1 MKTFLIKNILLT
13 ASIIL
18 WLYYLYISWEKLND
32 EKSASLLLISLF
44 GLLIIAYLVKN
55 VVNNRKK

>member
-32 EKSASLLLISLF
+32 EKSASLLLVSLF

>member
-13 ASIIL
+13 ASTIL

>member
-18 WLYYLYISWEKLND
+18 WLYYLYSSWEKLND
-32 EKSASLLLISLF
+32 EKSSSSLLVSLF

-55 VVNNRKK
+55 LVNNRKK

>member
-32 EKSASLLLISLF
+32 EKSSSLLLVSLF

>member
-18 WLYYLYISWEKLND
+18 WLYYLCISWEKLND